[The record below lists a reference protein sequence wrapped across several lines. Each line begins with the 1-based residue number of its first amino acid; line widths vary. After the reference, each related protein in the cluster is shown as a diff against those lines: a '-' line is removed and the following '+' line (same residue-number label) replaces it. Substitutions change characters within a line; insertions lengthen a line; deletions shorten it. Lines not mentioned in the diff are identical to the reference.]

1 MTRKGIVLAGGA
13 GTRLH
18 PITLTVSKQLLP
30 LYDKP
35 MIYYP
40 LATLMD
46 AGIRDILIITTP
58 EDVERFQA
66 LLGDGSALG
75 IGLQYSVQPRPEGIA
90 QAFLIARAF
99 IGADPVALIL
109 GDNLLFGDGVAD
121 RLRAASARTSGA
133 TIFGCAV
140 SDPGRFGVLELDANG
155 AVLSIEEKPAR
166 PRSAYANVGIYFYDA
181 DVVTIAGRLSPS
193 ARGELEITDVN
204 IAYLRRGDLAA
215 ELLGPGTTWL
225 DTGTHDS
232 LLRAANT
239 IQALQARDGT
249 RVGCI
254 EEVAFRRGYI
264 DRAQLLRLAEPLG
277 RNAYA
282 RHLLDLAGEAPPDG
296 GRT

>member
-1 MTRKGIVLAGGA
+1 VTRKGIVLAGGA

-58 EDVERFQA
+58 DDSERFRA
-66 LLGDGSALG
+66 LLGDGSSLG
-75 IGLQYSVQPRPEGIA
+75 IRLRYAAQARPEGVA
-90 QAFLIARAF
+90 QAFLIGRDF
-99 IGADPVALIL
+99 IGSDPVALIL

-121 RLRAASARTSGA
+121 RLRAASRRESGA

-140 SDPGRFGVLELDANG
+140 ADPRRFGVLELDADG
-155 AVLSIEEKPAR
+155 AVLTIEEKPAE
-166 PRSAYANVGIYFYDA
+166 PRSPYANVGVYFYDA
-181 DVVTIAGRLSPS
+181 DVVAIAGRLTPS

-204 IAYLRRGDLAA
+204 LAYLRRGDLIA

-232 LLRAANT
+232 LLRAANA
-239 IQALQARDGT
+239 IQSLQSRDGT

-264 DRAQLLRLAEPLG
+264 DRAQLLRLAEPLH
-277 RNAYA
+277 RNDYG
-282 RHLLDLAGEAPPDG
+282 RHLLALAGEVG
-296 GRT
+296 GPA